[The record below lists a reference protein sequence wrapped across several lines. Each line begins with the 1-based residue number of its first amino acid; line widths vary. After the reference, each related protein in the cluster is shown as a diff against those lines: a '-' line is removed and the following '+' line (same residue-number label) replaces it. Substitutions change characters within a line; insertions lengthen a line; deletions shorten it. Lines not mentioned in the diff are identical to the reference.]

1 MAPTKG
7 FYLQVFEKDKLS
19 KKEENT
25 LKKIK
30 DLRVQNK
37 GNSKVYLVGPFN
49 SEQDASKQKD
59 QMQGILKELNS
70 NANVIVVE

>member
-1 MAPTKG
+1 
-7 FYLQVFEKDKLS
+7 S

-49 SEQDASKQKD
+49 SEQDALKQKD